1 MGVIGVYEKAYTLHT
16 PLLHPYHTHSL
27 KYVPEIVLEGCT
39 HSSQHPP
46 FITCR
51 KGVMDL
57 YDFKG
62 SELITSKKPLST
74 RGTGKDIVTSIDRY
88 RGKAACAPNR
98 GANYEMSR
106 EKKKVACISKLEFV
120 SNVCFKRWILYFV

>member
-1 MGVIGVYEKAYTLHT
+1 MGVTGVYEKAYTLHT
-16 PLLHPYHTHSL
+16 PLLHPYHTHNL
-27 KYVPEIVLEGCT
+27 KYAQEIVLEGCR

-57 YDFKG
+57 YDFKE

-74 RGTGKDIVTSIDRY
+74 RGTGKDIVTSIDRH
-88 RGKAACAPNR
+88 RGIAACAPNR
-98 GANYEMSR
+98 GASYEMSR
-106 EKKKVACISKLEFV
+106 KKKCRLH
-120 SNVCFKRWILYFV
+120 